1 MLPELPSRNPMT
13 GASRSRVLPNV
24 LRIACLF
31 VVAVSPALAK
41 THPVPLEKN
50 VDSAKCLECHE
61 DKSKGKAV
69 HSAIATGCLSCH
81 EVRVN
86 RDVTRI
92 KLITTTTQA
101 LCLSCHDEKKVQAGQ
116 TMHPPAV
123 RDCVKCHDPHQSDNP
138 VHLVKAT
145 SGATREENLCL
156 RCHNTGVNVPKDG
169 SRHAAL
175 DMGCETCHQTHK
187 NGERGK
193 IEFEAHLKKDVPA
206 LCVECHDTKDA
217 SLQKAHD
224 NQPFATANCLQ
235 CHNPHESAKPKLLQ
249 TFLHVPF
256 ESKMC
261 ESCHQPS
268 ADGKVV
274 LTNKDSR
281 ALCLTCHEEQ
291 GKKIEAAK
299 VQHPGAQGD
308 CVACHNPHGGKSPGF
323 LQPDPVKACLT
334 CHADQAEQ
342 MKKAVLHQPAFVQG
356 CATCHEPHGGDNAH
370 LLRAATPNKLC
381 LECHGPEPNPQKL
394 ESEHLVT
401 IFDGKVRLPEDYFRK
416 VTLLPLQYGHG
427 HPVDKHPV
435 IDIVDPT
442 NMNHVLKAI
451 NCLTCHQPHSGGKPG
466 MLVKDQ
472 ANDMAFCM
480 TCHSELTQGGK
491 GAQATQPQGGK
502 TK

>member
-1 MLPELPSRNPMT
+1 MLA
-13 GASRSRVLPNV
+13 ASSGRALPNF
-24 LRIACLF
+24 LRIVCVLVLA
-31 VVAVSPALAK
+31 ASPALSK

-81 EVRVN
+81 EVRVS
-86 RDVTRI
+86 RDVTRV
-92 KLITTTTQA
+92 KLITSTTQA

-116 TMHPPAV
+116 TIHPPAV

-138 VHLVKAT
+138 VQLVKAT
-145 SGATREENLCL
+145 SGTTREENLCL
-156 RCHNTGVNVPKDG
+156 RCHNTGLNVPKDG

-175 DMGCETCHQTHK
+175 DMGCETCHLTHK

-193 IEFEAHLKKDVPA
+193 IEFEEHLKKDVPA

-217 SLQKAHD
+217 GLQKAH
-224 NQPFATANCLQ
+224 NSQPFATSNCLQ
-235 CHNPHESAKPKLLQ
+235 CHNPHQSAKPKLMQ

-261 ESCHQPS
+261 DSCHQPS
-268 ADGKVV
+268 ADGKVA
-274 LTNKDSR
+274 LINTDSR
-281 ALCLTCHEEQ
+281 GLCLTCHEDQ
-291 GKKIEAAK
+291 AKKIEAAK

-308 CVACHNPHGGKSPGF
+308 CVACHNPHAGKSPGF
-323 LQPDPVKACLT
+323 LQPDPVKACVT
-334 CHADQAEQ
+334 CHSDQAEQ
-342 MKKAVLHQPAFVQG
+342 MKKAVLHQPAFDQG
-356 CATCHEPHGGDNAH
+356 CATCHEPHGGDSAH
-370 LLRAATPNKLC
+370 LLRAASPNKLC

-394 ESEHLVT
+394 ESEHLLT
-401 IFDGKVRLPEDYFRK
+401 IFDGKVKLPEDYFKK

-427 HPVDKHPV
+427 HPVERHPV
-435 IDIVDPT
+435 IDIVDPS
-442 NMNHVLKAI
+442 NMNHVLKPI
-451 NCLTCHQPHSGGKPG
+451 NCLTCHQPHSGANQG

-480 TCHSELTQGGK
+480 TCHANMTQGK
-491 GAQATQPQGGK
+491 GPQAQGAPPEGAQPQGGK